1 MLEKEII
8 RNFQDSWRP
17 EERYPVG
24 MAKIALPIV
33 LFACTLAAQDIAVK
47 GDQVWTDTNLDVTAG
62 ETIRLAASGTLEYLG
77 KKGEKQLAGVT
88 GLKRGF
94 LDMIKTL
101 PVNSA
106 GRGALVA
113 RIGEAVPFAV
123 GEQWEGKAPISE
135 RLFLGIN
142 QASGDTGAGSFTVKL
157 TRVAA
162 APPPVDVSTLKL
174 PVMTQQLLDSIATRV
189 QDPAGT
195 QGDRVNFIVVGDE
208 KRLVEAFKQAGWA
221 IVDKTNQNAMVAM
234 GLSVLT
240 KQSYVTLPM
249 SELQL
254 FGRGQ
259 DYGFAQGDPLKVVAT
274 RHHFRL
280 WKAPFTLDGVTVIA
294 GAGTHD
300 IGFDRD
306 QRNNGVT
313 HKIDPDTDLEREH
326 IAKTLQMTG
335 IVAKLD
341 YMTAQG
347 AITKAKTAHGEEF
360 YSDGRTL
367 IIYLIPEATTA
378 QSQ

>member
-1 MLEKEII
+1 
-8 RNFQDSWRP
+8 
-17 EERYPVG
+17 
-24 MAKIALPIV
+24 MAKFALP
-33 LFACTLAAQDIAVK
+33 LFLLACSVAAQDIAVK
-47 GDQVWTDTNLDVTAG
+47 GDQVWTDTNLDVAAG
-62 ETIRLAASGTLEYLG
+62 ETIGLAASGSLEYLG
-77 KKGEKQLAGVT
+77 KKGEKQLAGVA

-94 LDMIKTL
+94 MDMIKTL

-113 RIGEAVPFAV
+113 RIGEAIPFAV
-123 GEQWEGKAPISE
+123 GEKWEGKAPISG
-135 RLFLGIN
+135 RLFLGVN
-142 QASGDTGAGSFTVKL
+142 QGSGDAGTGSFAVKL
-157 TRVAA
+157 TRVTP
-162 APPPVDVSTLKL
+162 APPPVDVSKLKL
-174 PVMTQQLLDSIATRV
+174 PAMTQQLLDSIPARV
-189 QDPAGT
+189 QDAAGT
-195 QGDRVNFIVVGDE
+195 QGDRVNFVVVGDE
-208 KRLVEAFKQAGWA
+208 KRLVDALKQAGWA
-221 IVDKTNQNAMVAM
+221 VVDKSSQNAVVAM

-313 HKIDPDTDLEREH
+313 HKIDPDTDKEREY
-326 IAKTLQMTG
+326 IAKTLQNTG
-335 IVAKLD
+335 VVAKLD
-341 YMTAQG
+341 YMNAQG

-367 IIYLIPEATTA
+367 IIYLVPEATTT
-378 QSQ
+378 QPQ